1 MVFVLRGRINARS
14 VVVGVLILLLSS
26 LVLAAPIGAISRVEG
41 YKLDARG
48 GVRGPP
54 SKVEGVS
61 VSIAYPEDGGVL
73 DVGTHAIDVKATGEG
88 VTITVTINGN
98 TTDITNTRSGDYY
111 VLYPW
116 TVDVA
121 GTYVI
126 TAEAIDANGNEATAS
141 ITVTVF
147 SNVEESVPVTYELI
161 LEIDYISGHEPTS
174 TVLDYIYRYY
184 RVQGILVTFWVDDVV
199 EDPTPYTGVTD
210 DDFWVIE
217 SMYNDVVL
225 FNDRAQDGFDAD
237 GDGSDYEY
245 TLKEKWVLFGTVV
258 EGQPNVVGYC
268 YVKIEKKDLVAG
280 NYIFIADEAA
290 DNWSYSNGLEPYSA
304 EATVLMHE
312 LGHSIGVGKL
322 RVRGIFVTEVYD
334 EDPFSVMSYL
344 STENAGLI
352 DAWHYSNEY
361 WATRNMEYYEYS

>member
-1 MVFVLRGRINARS
+1 MRKGIDAES
-14 VVVGVLILLLSS
+14 IVVGVLVLLLSS
-26 LVLAAPIGAISRVEG
+26 LIFAAPIGALSPDET
-41 YKLDARG
+41 YKLNARG
-48 GVRGPP
+48 GVPGPP
-54 SKVEGVS
+54 SKVKGLS
-61 VSIAYPEDGGVL
+61 ISIAYPEDGSVL
-73 DVGTHAIDVKATGEG
+73 DVGTHAVDVKAMGE
-88 VTITVTINGN
+88 VVNVTVTIDGV
-98 TTDITNTRSGDYY
+98 TTDITDTKSGDYY

-116 TVDVA
+116 TVDMA

-126 TAEAIDANGNEATAS
+126 TAEATDADGNKAMAS
-141 ITVTVF
+141 ITVTIVDD
-147 SNVEESVPVTYELI
+147 VEGSVPVVYELV

-210 DDFWVIE
+210 DDFWAIE
-217 SMYNDVVL
+217 SMYNDIVL

-268 YVKIEKKDLVAG
+268 YVKIEEKDLVAG
-280 NYIFIADEAA
+280 NYIFIADETA

-361 WATRNMEYYEYS
+361 WDTRNMEYYEYS